1 MHSSFF
7 LPLHCFSWCSCWA
20 DSPLDSSP
28 SCPPPL
34 VSRPA
39 TASLRVSLS
48 SLLFLSLQRQIY
60 SSRPRRTSISFRSSF
75 SISGWIQNQGSEL
88 NNEITLNW
96 RKKTTGGE
104 NRSERWMEE
113 GGCRV
118 SGCVDVLM
126 CGYEVLWPSV
136 RTWISDLVTPSVF
149 ASLSCCF
156 SPLVC
161 WMVTCCS
168 QTSFYTLL
176 FISFYI
182 LSRDGLFNMQSI

>member
-7 LPLHCFSWCSCWA
+7 LPLHCFSWCSCWE

-75 SISGWIQNQGSEL
+75 SISGWIQNQKFL
-88 NNEITLNW
+88 W
-96 RKKTTGGE
+96 TGGK
-104 NRSERWMEE
+104 RRQAGKTGARDGWR
-113 GGCRV
+113 RV
-118 SGCVDVLM
+118 DVESVMCGCVDVLIWSPLTFCENM
-126 CGYEVLWPSV
+126 NKWSGDTVCVCIALLLFLSSRLLDGDLLL
-136 RTWISDLVTPSVF
+136 SDLLLH
-149 ASLSCCF
+149 SL
-156 SPLVC
+156 VH
-161 WMVTCCS
+161 
-168 QTSFYTLL
+168 L
-176 FISFYI
+176 FLHPFTWWII
-182 LSRDGLFNMQSI
+182 

>member
-20 DSPLDSSP
+20 DSPLDSSL

-34 VSRPA
+34 VSRPM

-48 SLLFLSLQRQIY
+48 SLLSLVAASDLQQP
-60 SSRPRRTSISFRSSF
+60 STETASWTSISFRCSF
-75 SISGWIQNQGSEL
+75 SISGWIQNQKFL
-88 NNEITLNW
+88 W
-96 RKKTTGGE
+96 TGGK
-104 NRSERWMEE
+104 RRQAGKQEREMDGGGWMW
-113 GGCRV
+113 
-118 SGCVDVLM
+118 SQWCVDVLM
-126 CGYEVLWPSV
+126 CWYEVLWPSV

>member
-28 SCPPPL
+28 L
-34 VSRPA
+34 VSRPV
-39 TASLRVSLS
+39 TASLRVSVTAS
-48 SLLFLSLQRQIY
+48 DLQQP
-60 SSRPRRTSISFRSSF
+60 STETASWTSISFRGSF

-88 NNEITLNW
+88 NNEITLDW

-113 GGCRV
+113 GGCGV

-126 CGYEVLWPSV
+126 CWYEVLWPSV

>member
-7 LPLHCFSWCSCWA
+7 LPLHCFSCCSCWE

-60 SSRPRRTSISFRSSF
+60 SSLPQRTSISFRGSF

-88 NNEITLNW
+88 NNDISLDW
-96 RKKTTGGE
+96 RKKTTGGKTGA
-104 NRSERWMEE
+104 RDGWR
-113 GGCRV
+113 RV
-118 SGCVDVLM
+118 DVESVMCGCVDVLIWSPLTFCENM
-126 CGYEVLWPSV
+126 NKWSGDTVCVCIALLLFLSSRLLDGDLLF
-136 RTWISDLVTPSVF
+136 SDLLLH
-149 ASLSCCF
+149 SL
-156 SPLVC
+156 VH
-161 WMVTCCS
+161 
-168 QTSFYTLL
+168 L
-176 FISFYI
+176 FLHPFTWWII
-182 LSRDGLFNMQSI
+182 